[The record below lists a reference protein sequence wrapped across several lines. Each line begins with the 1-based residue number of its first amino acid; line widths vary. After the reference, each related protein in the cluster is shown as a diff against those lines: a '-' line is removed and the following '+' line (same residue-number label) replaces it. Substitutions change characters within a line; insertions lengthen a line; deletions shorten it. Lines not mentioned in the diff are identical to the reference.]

1 MGIQLFDF
9 AQVPQFSKEQQIF
22 TNHENTDNKE
32 HEETIRIEHNEAEYL
47 RKNGVYVSMT
57 NRGKKSRS
65 K

>member
-1 MGIQLFDF
+1 MERSSYCPSKI
-9 AQVPQFSKEQQIF
+9 FS
-22 TNHENTDNKE
+22 NMDYKE